1 MLEIAARQQ
10 QARSVGREI
19 GVLALDPGARQPP
32 GVGEGVGLAAL
43 GGFGRVGVAAA
54 RAEQNYDVVSVV
66 IGHARLCPWVCRRR
80 KWKRPGVA
88 RPFRQWRLAFRL
100 LNDDLDATVLR
111 LPDALPALRA

>member
-10 QARSVGREI
+10 QARGGGREI

-54 RAEQNYDVVSVV
+54 RAEQNDDVVSVV

-80 KWKRPGVA
+80 KWKRPGLA
-88 RPFRQWRLAFRL
+88 WPFRQWGVAFGL
-100 LNDDLDATVLR
+100 LNYDLDATVLR
-111 LPDALPALRA
+111 LAHAVAG